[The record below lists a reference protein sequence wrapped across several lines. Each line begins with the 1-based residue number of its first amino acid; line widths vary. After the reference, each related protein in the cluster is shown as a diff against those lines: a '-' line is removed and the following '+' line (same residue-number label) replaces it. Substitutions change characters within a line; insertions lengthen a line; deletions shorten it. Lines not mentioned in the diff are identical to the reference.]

1 MLFETAWAD
10 NSTPNTA
17 LHRLRKS
24 AIFSELPLTMCSTVQ
39 SQEISKCLMSEVNTF
54 IVPFP
59 GESCKASVVTL
70 ASISI
75 MYFSCKFS
83 FSLLNACSHLKS

>member
-1 MLFETAWAD
+1 MLFETIWAD
-10 NSTPNTA
+10 NSSPNTA
-17 LHRLRKS
+17 LYRLLRKS

-83 FSLLNACSHLKS
+83 FSLLNACSH